1 MTITVEGLD
10 HKFEKGTLTSIE
22 LAIWWVQDSGLQ
34 EDALEELGKLRKRI
48 LELEKIVNLNIADTG
63 GGCSLC
69 GEKPAVWHNEDNWLC
84 HTCFCNCADIG
95 VSVNNAHTV
104 YDDGGRA

>member
-22 LAIWWVQDSGLQ
+22 LAIWWVQDTGLQ
-34 EDALEELGKLRKRI
+34 KDAMKELADLRRTIEEANLVICKGVQLMPLEQ
-48 LELEKIVNLNIADTG
+48 LN
-63 GGCSLC
+63 
-69 GEKPAVWHNEDNWLC
+69 KWR
-84 HTCFCNCADIG
+84 G
-95 VSVNNAHTV
+95 VRAWQEEHDCVSANNAHTV